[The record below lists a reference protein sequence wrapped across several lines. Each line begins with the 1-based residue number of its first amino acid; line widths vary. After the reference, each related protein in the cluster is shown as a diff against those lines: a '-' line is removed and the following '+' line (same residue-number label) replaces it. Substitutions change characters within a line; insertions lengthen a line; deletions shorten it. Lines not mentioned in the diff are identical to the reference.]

1 MADFQPK
8 PRTKTALDDIKWRL
22 RGDKVLE
29 GGKYPPTLS
38 FVQQTNGNP
47 MLEIYLNNGE
57 KDINK
62 LRIQVKMDQW
72 MADIIF
78 ETIEEAVKTKEENFK
93 RVLEVKAQYL
103 YGKRLDQPKVVAKVI
118 VGKNEQGRVYLGVAA
133 DGKPAVRFTFEANT
147 DWFNFCDGNGN
158 PLPTEAV
165 DRIFCLSWVKGVR
178 ATWQQ
183 LFTQNWKAPA
193 PKDNNGKGGNYNNR
207 NKDNGNYGSGSG
219 ASSSDSFDDDF
230 DW

>member
-1 MADFQPK
+1 MADFK
-8 PRTKTALDDIKWRL
+8 GTPRAKTALDDVKWRL

-47 MLEIYLNNGE
+47 MIEIYLNNGE

-78 ETIEEAVKTKEENFK
+78 ETLEEAAKTKEENFK
-93 RVLEVKAQYL
+93 RVLEVKAQFL

-118 VGKNEQGRVYLGVAA
+118 IGKNEQGRVYLGVAA
-133 DGKPAVRFTFEANT
+133 DGRPAVRFTFEANT
-147 DWFNFCDGNGN
+147 DWFNYADGNGN
-158 PLPTEAV
+158 PLPLEV
-165 DRIFCLSWVKGVR
+165 LDKVFCLAWVKGVCAVWHR
-178 ATWQQ
+178 
-183 LFTQNWKAPA
+183 LFAQNWKAPE
-193 PKDNNGKGGNYNNR
+193 PKQNNNGNRGGNSGNSGGGWKDN
-207 NKDNGNYGSGSG
+207 STT
-219 ASSSDSFDDDF
+219 SDESFDDL
-230 DW
+230 W